1 MDGGVYT
8 QVLEYH
14 KKIYLISKL
23 RSLIV
28 EDT

>member
-1 MDGGVYT
+1 MDGGFYT

-14 KKIYLISKL
+14 KNVNLISKL

-28 EDT
+28 EET